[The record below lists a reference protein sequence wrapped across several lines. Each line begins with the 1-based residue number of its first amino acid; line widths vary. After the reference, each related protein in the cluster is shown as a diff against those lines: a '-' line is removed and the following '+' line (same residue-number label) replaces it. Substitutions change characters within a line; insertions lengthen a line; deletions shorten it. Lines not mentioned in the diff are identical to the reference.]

1 MTVLQSLLSKFRRSR
16 SIARKPRR
24 AQAQAVQQ
32 SSGSCES
39 LEPRLLLTNPV
50 LRDSLL
56 GAPVTIFLD
65 FDGHIETDPDGGWG
79 ASGKVVNG
87 GIPITTPAFSFD
99 GNAAFSQQE
108 TNAVEE
114 IYERVAEDFR
124 PFNINVTTVAPV
136 RPGGVF
142 DNAFDLRV
150 VIGGDGNWDGLGNNR
165 FNAIKGSFSTPGD
178 TQTAFAFQTPHNGL
192 GGDLEH
198 NIAASVSQTIAVAM
212 GLDVH
217 SLTGNSGRLEGD
229 ALIAPILGDQIVG
242 LDSIPSNTNSQRDI
256 WFNAPTTSGGNQDDL
271 AAIVGANNPQ
281 VNYRTDDFGDTAL
294 DSTGIPIRLGTEV
307 VTGVIETNDDVDVF
321 TFTTAATSINIDVTT
336 LDLRGQ
342 FNAPTPGSNLDPTLV
357 LRDESGQVLQV
368 AGVQDD
374 ILSANINQVLRS
386 GTYYLEVSN
395 RGEYGNL
402 GRYTV
407 TISGVDN
414 LPSFANPIA
423 LESKPNAPVSVFLAF
438 NGGFLTDG
446 SPLLGNRAFGVGQ
459 RGISPY
465 DSNGDL
471 FTFTQT
477 ELDEMTQ
484 IWARVAE
491 DFAPF
496 DVNVTTVRPA
506 NLNDR
511 EAMQIIIGDD
521 GDIYGD
527 PTSPGVALLGAFSDI
542 QLPNTAWVFSENV
555 QQGAASDAQHVAFRA
570 SAAAATMLGLDSH
583 PQYSAGGAEI
593 NPEDPGTAEIGPIM
607 GAPLGSLRDTWFN
620 APDSTGSQNF
630 QNDLNVITD
639 PTTNGIAYRVDDHG
653 NDIVFSTRMSIG
665 PGDDQISGIIETN
678 DDVDVFRFNTLD
690 AMAII
695 TIKGLD
701 LTAQYPGV
709 TNPGSNLDPV
719 LELLDGTGAV
729 LATHDAAAANGS
741 PNSLT
746 ATISRNLPAGTYFIR
761 VSNRAEYGNLG
772 QYTVTVQGVDGDP
785 VTVEIDPN
793 SFSEID
799 GVQVGAGKVLRPEGQ
814 SFGQP
819 IFVELSSSD
828 TTELTVPASVVIP
841 AGAASVAFDVTIVDD
856 DILDGDQRVSVRTV
870 VNGVINGT
878 AFVTVTDYETVSVDV
893 LTNPVGEDAGT
904 VSVTLT
910 RSNTDIDAPNHWV
923 AVGNQLLEYSPAGIL
938 VQTIPIEWPAGARP
952 QGENTHDL
960 VVLEDGRIAI
970 YNGSSNA
977 ALSIY
982 SPNNSTWEH
991 IGPVAG
997 LSGSSDDASIGGIA
1011 SSGNY
1016 VYLTDFES
1024 FDGDSHGLVRIDTT
1038 NGLVTRFGESTL
1050 GSRLFSMVGGL
1061 PQIREFNASDGSL
1074 INTLDIAIESTESIT
1089 SIAFN
1094 GIDLWLLVS
1103 AAQQQRLIKVN
1114 ADTGDIL
1121 ENHPLLGTLNNGS
1134 IDGIAEM
1141 DGLIYL
1147 STQGGIST
1155 NATLE
1160 IEEYDPSKRRTTG
1173 RLITPSSAFT
1183 SRDFGQYIGALPNA
1197 DRLLVT
1203 TQSFTITTTVQVIGN
1218 VTFTFFTR
1226 VPGPTSIG
1234 LLDPTSGLVTSNII
1248 PPNTTPL
1255 VQDRG
1260 VTSVGDVTFGST
1272 TYSDLI
1278 YVSRTSNTI
1287 DVYTQAGAP
1296 VDTDPTTPAIDP
1308 LTTSVVHVGGL
1319 AGGDVPGVGFADLR
1333 FRDVTIGFD
1342 GLIYGLIDSGNQIS
1356 VHDPETL
1363 SRVRGI
1369 DLDTVVT
1376 SIAVGDNSGIYAG
1389 GANGIVTQFDLNGIT
1404 QSTLTTPLGQ
1414 ISDIEVNVGQEV
1426 LISDVAGDVILT
1438 TQEAIITSN
1447 PALITTLESVG
1458 GVSYVSFGR
1467 HPTRSTGNLAVT
1479 LTSSDVSELSVPTTV
1494 VIPRGQQSIT
1504 FDIAVVDD
1512 NLRDGDQVVTVIA
1525 DSPEYVAGSD
1535 VVTVTDVENVG
1546 VDVLPLEVAEGS
1558 GVNAGAVRVYR
1569 TDVDGPYTFASTI
1582 NRSQTNSKPIADK
1595 ATTISQIVLEDQVS
1609 RITDVN
1615 ITLSIEHDAIPDLD
1629 VFLISPQGTR
1639 VELFSDL
1646 SSNES
1651 HFTNTKLDDQA
1662 SVRIVDASAPYTGR
1676 FIPEQFLANFIG
1688 ENPSGAWSLEVIDDS
1703 VTDAGILLNWSL
1715 EIATI
1720 GLEELTVTLSSS
1732 DPGEAT
1738 VPVTVTIPHNQ
1749 FEVFVPLEAF
1759 DDDEIDGVQTVAMAV
1774 EDVKVISGA
1783 NATGFILAGDTV
1795 DITDSEV
1802 LTFTLNRSSISEG
1815 AGAAA
1820 LTGTITRLRT
1830 EGALTITLSSSDTT
1844 ELSVPNTV
1852 TIPDGET
1859 FVTFTADAVDDLEF
1873 DGDQMVTITAQTPGY
1888 LDSVS
1893 PVITVQDQE
1902 PRLQLTTLTP
1912 VVGEDAGTINFT
1924 VTRRDAVDLSVA
1936 QLVTLTSDDLTE
1948 LTVPQTVIIPA
1959 GELSATFQATVIED
1973 EDLDGTQVV
1982 RITATDINVA
1992 NPVVNS
1998 TSFDVSVLDA
2008 EFVSITVPAGQ
2019 ESVLENAGNGA
2030 ITVTVGISSAA
2041 HTTPIIVTLFN
2052 SDLTELS
2059 IPASVVI
2066 PVGSNSTTFLL
2077 DVLDDP
2083 QIDRDQLVNVTGSV
2097 PGYRDGVLNITVLDH
2112 EPPVLVGPTLNTVD
2126 PTPVFAW
2133 AAVDGA
2139 TRYDLWVNDV
2149 TRNINQLFRLEN
2161 RASRPPIFK
2170 ETFEA
2175 AGGFD
2180 EAGWVSTNT
2189 DVDGLGIN
2197 INGAA
2202 SGHLNGN
2209 PDGDDRLE
2217 SRTIDLSAEVGVQ
2230 LTYSYQRTGTLD
2242 SPGPGQDL
2250 VLQYRNAD
2258 GNWIQLERQL
2268 GVEDDMTIFKTSVVT
2283 LPQAALHPEFA
2294 FRFVSFGDPDAE
2306 VPEGEVAPE
2315 TVDDWFIDDI
2325 ILAGYETFEPVQELG
2340 VGRYRFWVRAYD
2352 DLEQPTA
2359 WSKDRSFLVRT
2370 APVFTSPV
2378 TSVTVAQ
2385 TTFPQI
2391 SWESVVDTA
2400 NYDLWINNLTTGV
2413 SQVVRQTDLQTTSFA
2428 SSTANL
2434 PGGTYR
2440 AWVRAIAPD
2449 LNPNDNVAPIT
2460 GQWSS
2465 PIVFTVLSTPQNI
2478 SPRGATFDTTPEI
2491 RWDAVEGATNYD
2503 VWVTHRRGPGDSPVV
2518 LRDRFVTGTSRTPE
2532 NDFVPGSYVVW
2543 VRAIAAD
2550 GSRSQWS
2557 PPVAFTVG
2565 GRPIVNPPV
2574 DGSSTPI
2581 LAWSGIE
2588 RSAFYEIWVS
2598 NSAGERVVFESNIQA
2613 TSFAVSP
2620 ALAPDSYRVWVRAIS
2635 EMGETSF
2642 WSSPVSFT
2650 VAASDSVV
2658 PNSANPSSDGIMLT
2672 RISTATVDTEQP
2684 VNVVQDIVLTA
2695 TSEPAT
2701 TELVASESVAAET
2714 EAVELTTEASEAV
2727 DSVMADWDGAN
2738 WWDANSSEAPAED
2751 SSLAAAF
2758 GVAAL
2763 GTSIRPSKRRRQ
2775 SNR

>member
-16 SIARKPRR
+16 SSVRKPRR
-24 AQAQAVQQ
+24 AQARAQAAQQ
-32 SSGSCES
+32 SSAACES
-39 LEPRLLLTNPV
+39 LEQRLLLTNPV

-65 FDGHIETDPDGGWG
+65 FDGHVENDPDGGWG
-79 ASGKVVNG
+79 ASGRVVSG
-87 GIPITTPAFSFD
+87 GIPINTPAYSFD
-99 GNAAFSQQE
+99 GNAAFNQLE
-108 TNAVEE
+108 TDSVEE

-124 PFNINVTTVAPV
+124 PFNINVTTVEPV

-142 DNAFDLRV
+142 NNAFDLRV
-150 VIGGDGNWDGLGNNR
+150 VIGGDGNWDGPGNNR
-165 FNAIKGSFSTPGD
+165 YNALPNSFSTPND
-178 TQTAFAFQTPHNGL
+178 SQTAFAFLTPHNGL
-192 GGDLEH
+192 GGDLEY

-212 GLDVH
+212 GLQVH
-217 SLTGNSGRLEGD
+217 PLEGD

-242 LDSIPSNTNSQRDI
+242 SNGVSTNVNSQRDI
-256 WFNAPTTSGGNQDDL
+256 WFNGPVVTGGTQDDL
-271 AAIVGANNPQ
+271 DVIVNNNPN
-281 VNYRTDDFGDTAL
+281 VNYRTDDFGDSAL
-294 DSTGIPIRLGTEV
+294 DATGIPIRLGTEV

-321 TFTTAATSINIDVTT
+321 TFTTAATSINIDITT
-336 LDLRGQ
+336 LDLRSQ
-342 FNAPTPGSNLDPTLV
+342 FNAPTPGSNLDPTVV
-357 LRDESGQVLQV
+357 LRDESGQVLQIV
-368 AGVQDD
+368 GTQDD
-374 ILSANINQVLRS
+374 DLSVNINQVLRS
-386 GTYYLEVSN
+386 GTYFLEVSN

-407 TISGVDN
+407 TISGVEN

-438 NGGFLTDG
+438 NGGFLPDG
-446 SPLLGNRAFGVGQ
+446 SPLLGTRAFGTGQ

-477 ELDEMTQ
+477 ELDEMAQ

-527 PTSPGVALLGAFSDI
+527 PTSPGVALFGAFSDAL
-542 QLPNTAWVFSENV
+542 QPNTALTFSENI
-555 QQGAASDAQHVAFRA
+555 QQGAASDAQHIAFRV
-570 SAAAATMLGLDSH
+570 SAAAATMLSLDRH
-583 PQYSAGGAEI
+583 PQYSPAGVEL
-593 NPEDPGTAEIGPIM
+593 NPEDPGTVEVGPIL
-607 GAPLGSLRDTWFN
+607 GAPLGSLRDIWTN
-620 APDSTGSQNF
+620 APDSTSSQNF
-630 QNDLNVITD
+630 QNDLNIITD
-639 PTTNGIAYRVDDHG
+639 LVTNGITYRLDDHG
-653 NDIVFSTRMSIG
+653 NTIPFSTRMSIG
-665 PGDDQISGIIETN
+665 PGDDVISGIIETN

-690 AMAII
+690 AMAVISV
-695 TIKGLD
+695 KGLD
-701 LTAQYPGV
+701 LISQYPGV

-719 LELLDGTGAV
+719 LELLDGAGVV

-746 ATISRNLPAGTYFIR
+746 ATISRNLAAGTYFIR

-785 VTVEIDPN
+785 VTVEINPN
-793 SFSEID
+793 TFSEID
-799 GVQVGAGKVLRPEGQ
+799 GVQTGVGRVLRPAGQ

-828 TTELTVPASVVIP
+828 TTELTVPASVTIP
-841 AGAASVAFDVTIVDD
+841 AGAASIDFDVTIVDD
-856 DILDGDQRVSVRTV
+856 NILDGDQRVSVRTV

-893 LTNPVGEDAGT
+893 LTNPVNEDAGT

-910 RSNTDIDAPNHWV
+910 RSNTDINALNHWV
-923 AVGNQLLEYSPAGIL
+923 AVDNELLEYSQEGVL
-938 VQTIPIEWPAGARP
+938 VQTIPIEWPTGARP
-952 QGENTHDL
+952 QAENTHDL

-970 YNGSSNA
+970 YNGSVNA

-982 SPNNSTWEH
+982 NPNNNTWDH

-997 LSGSSDDASIGGIA
+997 LSGSAADASVGGLA
-1011 SSGNY
+1011 SSGNF

-1038 NGLVTRFGESTL
+1038 NGQVTRFAESTL

-1074 INTLDIAIESTESIT
+1074 INTLDIAVENTETII
-1089 SIAFN
+1089 SIAFS
-1094 GIDLWLLVS
+1094 GTELWLLVS
-1103 AAQQQRLIKVN
+1103 DFQQQRLIKVN
-1114 ADTGDIL
+1114 PDTGAIL
-1121 ENHPLLGTLNNGS
+1121 ENHPLLGTLNNGR

-1141 DGLIYL
+1141 NGLIYL
-1147 STQGGIST
+1147 STQSGLAT

-1160 IEEYDPSKRRTTG
+1160 IEEYDPSTRRTTG
-1173 RLITPSSAFT
+1173 RLITPNSAFT
-1183 SRDFGQYIGALPNA
+1183 SRDFGQYIGAVPNA
-1197 DRLLVT
+1197 NRLLVT
-1203 TQSFTITTTVQVIGN
+1203 AQNFTIETTVIVIGN
-1218 VTFTFFTR
+1218 FTFTTFTR
-1226 VPGPTSIG
+1226 IPGPTSIE
-1234 LLDPTSGLVTSNII
+1234 LLDPVSGLATATII
-1248 PPNTTPL
+1248 PPNATPL
-1255 VQDRG
+1255 TQDRG
-1260 VTSVGDVTFGST
+1260 VTSVGDVVFGT
-1272 TYSDLI
+1272 TVYNDLI
-1278 YVSRTSNTI
+1278 YVSRNINTI

-1308 LTTSVVHVGGL
+1308 LTTAVIHVGGL
-1319 AGGDVPGVGFADLR
+1319 AGGDVAGVSFGDLR

-1342 GLIYGLIDSGNQIS
+1342 GLIYGLTDTGNQIS

-1369 DLDTVVT
+1369 NLDTVVT
-1376 SIAVGDNSGIYAG
+1376 TIAVGDDSGIYAG
-1389 GANGIVTQFDLNGIT
+1389 GANGVVIQFDLNGVT
-1404 QSTLTTPLGQ
+1404 QSVLNTGLGQ

-1426 LISDVAGDVILT
+1426 MISDVAGAVALT
-1438 TQEAIITSN
+1438 TQEAIVASN
-1447 PALITTLESVG
+1447 PALVTLLENVG

-1479 LTSSDVSELSVPTTV
+1479 LTSSDVSELTVPTTV

-1504 FDIAVVDD
+1504 FDITVVDD
-1512 NLRDGDQVVTVIA
+1512 NLRDGDQLVTVIA
-1525 DSPEYVAGSD
+1525 DSPEYVSGSD
-1535 VVTVTDVENVG
+1535 IVVVTDVENVG
-1546 VDVLPLEVAEGS
+1546 VDVLPLEVDEGS
-1558 GVNAGAVRVYR
+1558 GVNLGAVRVFR

-1582 NRSQTNSKPIADK
+1582 NRAQTNSRPIADN

-1639 VELFSDL
+1639 VELFTDL

-1651 HFTNTKLDDQA
+1651 NLTNTKLDDQA
-1662 SVRIVDASAPYTGR
+1662 SVRIVDATAPFTGL
-1676 FIPEQFLANFIG
+1676 FIPEQFLANFVG
-1688 ENPSGAWSLEVIDDS
+1688 ENPSGAWSLEIIDDS
-1703 VTDAGILLNWSL
+1703 VSDAGILLNWSL

-1720 GLEELTVTLSSS
+1720 GLEELTVTLSSN
-1732 DPGEAT
+1732 DTTEAT

-1759 DDDEIDGVQTVAMAV
+1759 DDDEIDGVQTVTV
-1774 EDVKVISGA
+1774 SIDDVNVISGA
-1783 NATGFILAGDTV
+1783 NATGFQLVGDTV
-1795 DITDSEV
+1795 DVTDSEV
-1802 LTFTLNRSSISEG
+1802 LTFTLNRAVISEG
-1815 AGAAA
+1815 AGADA
-1820 LTGTITRLRT
+1820 LTGTISRLRT
-1830 EGALTITLSSSDTT
+1830 DGTLIITLSSSDTS

-1852 TIPDGET
+1852 TIPDGES
-1859 FVTFTADAVDDLEF
+1859 FVTFAADAVDDLEF

-1893 PVITVQDQE
+1893 PLITVQDQE
-1902 PRLQLTTLTP
+1902 PRLQLFTLTP
-1912 VVGEDAGTINFT
+1912 NVAEDHGRITFT

-1936 QLVTLTSDDLTE
+1936 QIVTLTSSDLTE

-1959 GELSATFQATVIED
+1959 GELSATFQATVVED
-1973 EDLDGTQVV
+1973 ADLDGTQAVTV
-1982 RITATDINVA
+1982 TATDVNIA
-1992 NPVVNS
+1992 SPVVNS
-1998 TSFDVSVLDA
+1998 TTFEVSVLDA
-2008 EFVSITVPAGQ
+2008 ETVTITVPAGQ
-2019 ESVLENAGNGA
+2019 ESILENAGNGA
-2030 ITVTVGISSAA
+2030 VTVTVGISTSA
-2041 HTTPIIVTLFN
+2041 HTTPIIVTLSN

-2059 IPASVVI
+2059 IPVSVVI
-2066 PVGSNSTTFLL
+2066 PVGASSTTFLL

-2083 QIDRDQLVNVTGSV
+2083 QIDRDQLVNLTGSV
-2097 PGYRDGVLNITVLDH
+2097 PGYRDGVLTITVLDH
-2112 EPPVLVGPTLNTVD
+2112 EPPVLVGPALNTVD

-2161 RASRPPIFK
+2161 RSVRPAIFK

-2180 EAGWVSTNT
+2180 EAGWVSTNA

-2197 INGAA
+2197 VNGLA
-2202 SGHLNGN
+2202 SAHLNGN
-2209 PDGDDRLE
+2209 PDGSDRLE

-2250 VLQYRNAD
+2250 VLQYRNAA
-2258 GNWIQLERQL
+2258 GNWIQLQRQL
-2268 GVEDDMTIFKTSVVT
+2268 GVEPDMTTFRTSVVT

-2294 FRFVSFGDPDAE
+2294 FRFVSFGDPDVE
-2306 VPEGEVAPE
+2306 VAEGEVAPT
-2315 TVDDWFIDDI
+2315 TVDDWFVDDV

-2370 APVFTSPV
+2370 PPVFTSPV

-2400 NYDLWINNLTTGV
+2400 NYDLWINNLTTGE

-2434 PGGTYR
+2434 SGGTYR

-2449 LNPNDNVAPIT
+2449 LNPNDDVAPIA
-2460 GQWSS
+2460 GQWST

-2478 SPRGATFDTTPEI
+2478 TPSGATFDTTPEI
-2491 RWDAVEGATNYD
+2491 RWDAVEGAANYD

-2518 LRDRFVTGTSRTPE
+2518 LRDRFVSGTSRTPE
-2532 NDFVPGSYVVW
+2532 TDFVPGSYVVW

-2550 GSRSQWS
+2550 GSVSQWS
-2557 PPVAFTVG
+2557 PPVAFSVG
-2565 GRPIVNPPV
+2565 GRPVVTSPSNGAGTSSRPV
-2574 DGSSTPI
+2574 V
-2581 LAWSGIE
+2581 AWEGIE
-2588 RSAFYEIWVS
+2588 QTAFYEIWVN
-2598 NSAGERVVFESNIQA
+2598 NSAGDRVVFESNIQA
-2613 TSFAVSP
+2613 TSFAISP
-2620 ALAPDSYRVWVRAIS
+2620 ALAADSYRVWVRAIS
-2635 EMGETSF
+2635 DMGVQSF

-2650 VAASDSVV
+2650 VAAHEIAVPQGLHPSDQ
-2658 PNSANPSSDGIMLT
+2658 GLLLT
-2672 RISTATVDTEQP
+2672 RFSAGAAEASLP
-2684 VNVVQDIVLTA
+2684 VIPAVAEPNNVERI
-2695 TSEPAT
+2695 EPMAA
-2701 TELVASESVAAET
+2701 ELVIAAE
-2714 EAVELTTEASEAV
+2714 ADVVESTSDVSEAV
-2727 DSVMADWDGAN
+2727 DSIMAEWDGAN
-2738 WWDANSSEAPAED
+2738 WWDSNSRAASAED
-2751 SSLAAAF
+2751 SSFAAAAVGF
-2758 GVAAL
+2758 VAL
-2763 GTSIRPSKRRRQ
+2763 GTSIRPSKRRRDSSQQ
-2775 SNR
+2775 S